1 MSNISV
7 GAHVVAALLVLLQCG
22 LAAVL
27 AYRLFLLSQT
37 SHGVDPHR
45 RPTNVNMMK
54 MLRLC
59 LFIMTILQCV
69 RCIDPFST
77 LGIWPYF
84 FARSI
89 QLAVTF
95 TIYFQYSATTY
106 IVMDTLYACAL
117 KRTPDWLAMVVFI
130 IPVSYFVVGV
140 VMLGAEFAV
149 GQQWV
154 SAVVS
159 FYAVVM
165 LTVNTTTYNV
175 SGVILIRMLRNHQ
188 VIGSNS
194 SVEDIS
200 GAKSASPFELVIA
213 KTRRSMAILT
223 FPSAAGFVVFV
234 ILGVVNLNT
243 KPLLPFN
250 TSPLP
255 WSVLAVLYIQLV
267 LGILFTRVAW
277 VSKTAL
283 ETAILAKTV
292 STPSSVGSETPDQK
306 RASRT
311 ASRADLKE
319 RALRLSQS
327 PIPRISPQLSHPEQ
341 EAGAVSA
348 KEDSQ
353 EVAVFVK
360 EDSQEAAVAISQSPV
375 ALARGAPSAT
385 EIV

>member
-1 MSNISV
+1 
-7 GAHVVAALLVLLQCG
+7 
-22 LAAVL
+22 
-27 AYRLFLLSQT
+27 
-37 SHGVDPHR
+37 
-45 RPTNVNMMK
+45 
-54 MLRLC
+54 
-59 LFIMTILQCV
+59 
-69 RCIDPFST
+69 
-77 LGIWPYF
+77 
-84 FARSI
+84 
-89 QLAVTF
+89 
-95 TIYFQYSATTY
+95 
-106 IVMDTLYACAL
+106 
-117 KRTPDWLAMVVFI
+117 
-130 IPVSYFVVGV
+130 
-140 VMLGAEFAV
+140 
-149 GQQWV
+149 
-154 SAVVS
+154 
-159 FYAVVM
+159 
-165 LTVNTTTYNV
+165 
-175 SGVILIRMLRNHQ
+175 
-188 VIGSNS
+188 
-194 SVEDIS
+194 
-200 GAKSASPFELVIA
+200 
-213 KTRRSMAILT
+213 MAILT

-360 EDSQEAAVAISQSPV
+360 EDSQEAAVVSQSPV